1 MNNIYDN
8 LEPNE
13 LTSLFPQLS
22 EKQLS
27 SIGGGG
33 NNDNKF

>member
-27 SIGGGG
+27 SIGEIGRAHV
-33 NNDNKF
+33 